1 MSLNS
6 NKSGQA
12 MDVLTIGNAITDVLV
27 RVKDDFLVAQG
38 LSKSIMHLIEA
49 DRAHSLYA
57 MMPEHKIRI
66 SGGSA
71 ANSAAGVA
79 SLGGKATFV
88 GKVADDEIGRF
99 YADDLRNTGVEYQ
112 TEMLEHGASS
122 GRSMVLI
129 TPDGE
134 RTMNTYLGACHDLTQ
149 KDIKEGQIGRAAI
162 TFMEGYLWDPPEAK
176 RAFIKAAH
184 FAHKHE
190 RAAAITLSDP
200 FCVDRFRDEFL
211 DLIRSKTCDYVFAN
225 IEELKSLYET
235 DDLHV
240 AVQRIAQDAEI
251 AAVTMGANGAMAI
264 RDGEV
269 ITVPAF
275 TVDHVVDV
283 TGAGDLFAS
292 GFLLALARGQHM
304 HEALKLGCL
313 CASEVISHV
322 GARPEKNLKQL
333 AADNGMQI

>member
-1 MSLNS
+1 MSLP
-6 NKSGQA
+6 A
-12 MDVLTIGNAITDVLV
+12 DEFDDALDVLTIGNAITDVLV
-27 RVKDDFLVAQG
+27 RVEDDFLAAQG

-49 DRAHSLYA
+49 ERAESLYA
-57 MMPEHKIRI
+57 VMPEHKTQI

-79 SLGGKATFV
+79 SLGGRAAFV
-88 GKVADDEIGRF
+88 GKVADDKIGRF
-99 YADDLRNTGVEYQ
+99 YTNDLRTTGVEYE
-112 TEMLEHGASS
+112 TGMLEHGTAS

-149 KDIKEGQIGRAAI
+149 KDIREEQIGRAAI

-190 RAAAITLSDP
+190 RATAITLSDP
-200 FCVDRFRDEFL
+200 FCVARFRDEFL

-225 IEELKSLYET
+225 VEELKSLYET
-235 DDLHV
+235 DDLHS
-240 AVQRIAQDAEI
+240 AVQRIAQDAEV
-251 AAVTMGANGAMAI
+251 AAVTMGASGAMAI

-275 TVDHVVDV
+275 AVEQVADV

-292 GFLLALARGQHM
+292 GFLLALARGQNM
-304 HEALKLGCL
+304 QEALKLGCL
-313 CASEVISHV
+313 CASEVISHL
-322 GARPEKNLKQL
+322 GARPEKNLKQF
-333 AADNGMQI
+333 AAANGLQI

>member
-1 MSLNS
+1 MSLPAD
-6 NKSGQA
+6 KSQEPL
-12 MDVLTIGNAITDVLV
+12 DVLTIGNAITDVLV
-27 RVKDDFLVAQG
+27 RVNDEFLVSQG
-38 LSKSIMHLIEA
+38 LSKSIMHLVEA
-49 DRAHSLYA
+49 ERAESLYA
-57 MMPEHKIRI
+57 VMPEHKTQI

-79 SLGGKATFV
+79 SLGGRAAFV
-88 GKVADDEIGRF
+88 GKVADDKIGRF
-99 YADDLRNTGVEYQ
+99 YTNDLRTTGVEYE
-112 TEMLEHGASS
+112 TGMLEHGIAS
-122 GRSMVLI
+122 GRSMVLV

-149 KDIKEGQIGRAAI
+149 KDIKEEQIGRAAI

-176 RAFIKAAH
+176 RAFVKAAH

-190 RAAAITLSDP
+190 RATAITLSDP

-225 IEELKSLYET
+225 VEELKSLYQS
-235 DDLHV
+235 DDLHE
-240 AVQRIAQDAEI
+240 AVQRVAQDAEV
-251 AAVTMGANGAMAI
+251 AAITMGENGAMAI
-264 RDGEV
+264 MDGEV

-275 TVDHVVDV
+275 KVKEVADV

-304 HEALKLGCL
+304 QEALKLGCL
-313 CASEVISHV
+313 CASEVISHL

-333 AADNGMQI
+333 AADNGLSI